1 MTPRPPRT
9 LILDT
14 DPDTLIALQHVFEEA
29 EIDATITW
37 NEAEACQL
45 IETAPFDLM
54 LIGDHPPELNAAAIL
69 HDLSLRGMCPPV
81 LILRGI
87 FSAQD
92 AEYFRRL
99 GAVGVIPKRDPIA
112 VLEQVTKAL
121 ASMELKAKAARADLA
136 GVRSLRAAS

>member
-1 MTPRPPRT
+1 MTTRPPRT

-14 DPDTLIALQHVFEEA
+14 DPDTLIALQHVLEEA

-69 HDLSLRGMCPPV
+69 DDLSLRGTCPPV

-87 FSAQD
+87 FSAKD